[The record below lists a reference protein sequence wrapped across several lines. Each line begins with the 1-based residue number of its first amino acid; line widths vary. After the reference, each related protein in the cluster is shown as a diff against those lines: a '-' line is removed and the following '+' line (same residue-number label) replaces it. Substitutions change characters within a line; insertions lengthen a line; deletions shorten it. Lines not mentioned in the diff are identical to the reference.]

1 MGYITTDLLKTQ
13 GRQIPNVVYAGEILA
28 IHPSVIK
35 EKFLKTFCNSNI
47 SFFILNNEKDIYIG
61 TKKDINFFKLDNLQA
76 FCDAM
81 GFMYEFCKKGQC
93 SQIEE
98 RFLQFPNSFFC
109 MRYMTTCQVSDPMNK
124 LMITVKS
131 KKIKEGNS
139 IILKIS
145 FPSDILKIAKEQLH
159 KITEDWLEEAFSIGY
174 NQEIIK
180 LSEGAFIKGNGYIKM
195 IFDYTGLVHFPFLE
209 LFLRLNTLPLEIRP
223 ISMSFS

>member
-1 MGYITTDLLKTQ
+1 MRYRPFWALGPVVINLIILITVSL
-13 GRQIPNVVYAGEILA
+13 
-28 IHPSVIK
+28 
-35 EKFLKTFCNSNI
+35 FLSNHQRF
-47 SFFILNNEKDIYIG
+47 FFIWIFSFRFPCRASGSVQDIYIG
-61 TKKDINFFKLDNLQA
+61 TKKDINFLKLDNLQA

-98 RFLQFPNSFFC
+98 RFLQFPNSIFC

-145 FPSDILKIAKEQLH
+145 FPSDILKIAQEQLH